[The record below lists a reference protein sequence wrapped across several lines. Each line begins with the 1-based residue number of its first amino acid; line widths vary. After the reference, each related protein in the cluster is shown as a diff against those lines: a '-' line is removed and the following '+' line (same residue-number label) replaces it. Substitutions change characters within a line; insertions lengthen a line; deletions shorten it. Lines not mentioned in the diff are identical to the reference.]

1 MADRD
6 PILAAVD
13 LLAPAFTDAGLDE
26 LEVEVGD
33 LRVRL
38 ARPPAVVAEPATA
51 PASAPASPPP
61 ANDGLTPFGE
71 PASGMRRRHRA
82 PAPTSPRVT
91 RSTAAR
97 SSV

>member
-13 LLAPAFTDAGLDE
+13 LLAPAFAEGGLDE

-38 ARPPAVVAEPATA
+38 ARPPAVSAEPPAA
-51 PASAPASPPP
+51 VGRRAASAGAGERRPHPVRRARARACASWV
-61 ANDGLTPFGE
+61 L
-71 PASGMRRRHRA
+71 R
-82 PAPTSPRVT
+82 
-91 RSTAAR
+91 
-97 SSV
+97 

>member
-13 LLAPAFTDAGLDE
+13 LLAPAFAEGGLDE

-38 ARPPAVVAEPATA
+38 ARPPAVAAAPVAAESRCADLRRPRRATA
-51 PASAPASPPP
+51 
-61 ANDGLTPFGE
+61 
-71 PASGMRRRHRA
+71 
-82 PAPTSPRVT
+82 
-91 RSTAAR
+91 
-97 SSV
+97 